1 MLRRR
6 PTPVVSRFI
15 AALFALLVAIPAAA
29 LVVPLWPADESLQ
42 AGDRAPRDLVARRD
56 AQYESQVL
64 TERAREEAAAAV
76 TPVLLAP
83 DPAVRIEQQ
92 EALQDALEEVR
103 TVRQRGDLATQQDK
117 LNVLLSLPSVS
128 TVGQSGLIALLGL
141 SSDQFAALEVLTL
154 ESLSDL
160 LSGPIQEATPV
171 TPLADQLLAGLSPPL
186 ATAPEQTAF
195 RELLRAFA
203 APNTQVDEV
212 STEQLR
218 DDARR
223 NAPPVV
229 QTWTSGQTIVTEGT
243 VLSNSSI
250 ESLRETG
257 VLESTFNLYE
267 IGAGALFALGLA
279 LLLGVYV
286 YQLQPVPYP
295 STRRLLLIGVTILAV
310 LVAVRL
316 AIPPLLPDTE
326 GRYYEFMLPVAAA
339 AMIAAAFADLHFG
352 AVVAVGVGL
361 FSAFIAATAPEIA
374 GASFLTT
381 LDALELGIA
390 LSAAGLAGASVAYRA
405 ERLTRFAFAAVA
417 VALAMAVVLS
427 SFWMLRE
434 DPDLESLG
442 WIAIASVVAGV
453 GSAVVTVGAF
463 VFLSLVL
470 GVTTRLQLM
479 ELAQSNAPLLRRLQ
493 DEAPGT
499 YHHSMMV
506 GALAERAAEQIGAD
520 ALVTRAGAYYHDIGK
535 LAQPGYYIE
544 NILDSETSPHDALP
558 PEESARRILDHVT
571 NGVEIARKNR
581 LPDIVREFIPQHHG
595 TRLVAFFYR
604 KAVNNGEVPDP
615 EAFSYHGPRPKTKE
629 SAIVMLADSSEAVV
643 RAARERSPDQISAS
657 VDAVFAE
664 RLAEGQ
670 LDDCDITMHEL
681 QVVAASF
688 KSTLR
693 AVYHQRI
700 EYPAATT
707 DEASTVAA
715 ASGPA

>member
-1 MLRRR
+1 MIVGEPPMLRRR

-15 AALFALLVAIPAAA
+15 AALFALLVAIPAAT

-141 SSDQFAALEVLTL
+141 SSDQFAALEVVTL

-160 LSGPIQEATPV
+160 LSGPIREATPV
-171 TPLADQLLAGLSPPL
+171 TPLVDQSLAGLSPPL

-257 VLESTFNLYE
+257 VLESTFNLNE

-310 LVAVRL
+310 
-316 AIPPLLPDTE
+316 P
-326 GRYYEFMLPVAAA
+326 
-339 AMIAAAFADLHFG
+339 
-352 AVVAVGVGL
+352 
-361 FSAFIAATAPEIA
+361 
-374 GASFLTT
+374 
-381 LDALELGIA
+381 
-390 LSAAGLAGASVAYRA
+390 
-405 ERLTRFAFAAVA
+405 
-417 VALAMAVVLS
+417 
-427 SFWMLRE
+427 
-434 DPDLESLG
+434 
-442 WIAIASVVAGV
+442 
-453 GSAVVTVGAF
+453 
-463 VFLSLVL
+463 
-470 GVTTRLQLM
+470 Q
-479 ELAQSNAPLLRRLQ
+479 AQ
-493 DEAPGT
+493 
-499 YHHSMMV
+499 
-506 GALAERAAEQIGAD
+506 
-520 ALVTRAGAYYHDIGK
+520 
-535 LAQPGYYIE
+535 
-544 NILDSETSPHDALP
+544 
-558 PEESARRILDHVT
+558 
-571 NGVEIARKNR
+571 
-581 LPDIVREFIPQHHG
+581 
-595 TRLVAFFYR
+595 
-604 KAVNNGEVPDP
+604 
-615 EAFSYHGPRPKTKE
+615 
-629 SAIVMLADSSEAVV
+629 
-643 RAARERSPDQISAS
+643 
-657 VDAVFAE
+657 
-664 RLAEGQ
+664 
-670 LDDCDITMHEL
+670 
-681 QVVAASF
+681 
-688 KSTLR
+688 
-693 AVYHQRI
+693 
-700 EYPAATT
+700 
-707 DEASTVAA
+707 
-715 ASGPA
+715 